1 MDRIVEN
8 ATGVAS
14 MVNLQSLPPEYE
26 QYLDDLEEK
35 YVQNQVDASV

>member
-14 MVNLQSLPPEYE
+14 MVKLSNLPPEYE
-26 QYLDDLEEK
+26 QYLDDLEQK